1 MALETT
7 TTYDP
12 ILKELYVDQRVRN
25 LVYSQ
30 RPFFALVPKF
40 EQAGGRNY
48 PLPIVYGYG
57 QGRSAVFSTAQTN
70 TAADSNEQWTLTYT
84 QNWGVVQV
92 DALLAATAKTSPQT
106 FLPVLQA
113 RTNSVLENLA
123 NDLGGDLFGD
133 GFGNRAQVTGSTA
146 GTTITLLNT
155 SDVTRFEVGMVIT
168 ASPNADGSSP
178 RTGTNTITAIDR
190 NAGTL
195 TAATAWSTAITSF
208 AANDYM
214 FQQGD
219 MSSSRLKVTGLAG
232 WGPTSA
238 PSSTSFFGVDRTID
252 SRLSFV
258 RHTGTASSLE
268 ENLIDLSYKVAEN
281 GGMPDTVLMNYRRKA
296 SLIKQLGSKV
306 QYIERKVGNIG
317 FKAVLVHG
325 AANTDLEV
333 YADQFCQNDRFYEI
347 ELGQCVLVSAGM
359 APRIWA
365 DDGQQWL
372 RTSSTAG
379 MEMRATVIGAQFG
392 VQCPGKCGVS
402 TLT

>member
-25 LVYSQ
+25 MVYSQ
-30 RPFFALVPKF
+30 RPFLALVPKM
-40 EQAGGRNY
+40 EQAGGRNF

-57 QGRSAVFSTAQTN
+57 QGRSADFATAQTN

-113 RTNSVLENLA
+113 RTNSVIENLA

-133 GFGNRAQVTGSTA
+133 GFGNRSTVGSTS
-146 GTTITLLNT
+146 TTTLTLANI
-155 SDVTRFEVGMVIT
+155 SDVTRFEVGMVLT

-195 TAATAWSTAITSF
+195 TAGTAWTTAITSLT
-208 AANDYM
+208 AGDYL

-219 MSSSRLKVTGLAG
+219 MSASRLKPTGLAG
-232 WGPTSA
+232 WGPTTA
-238 PSSTSFFGVDRTID
+238 PSATAFFGVNRTTD

-306 QYIERKVGNIG
+306 QYIERKVGDIG

-333 YADQFCQNDRFYEI
+333 YADQFCQNDRFYEV
-347 ELGQCVLVSAGM
+347 ELGQCLLVSAGM

-372 RTSSTAG
+372 RTNATAG

>member
-12 ILKELYVDQRVRN
+12 IMKELYVDQRVRN
-25 LVYSQ
+25 MVYSQ
-30 RPFFALVPKF
+30 RPFLAIVPKY
-40 EQAGGRNY
+40 EMAGGRNY
-48 PLPIVYGYG
+48 PLPITYGYG
-57 QGRSAVFSTAQTN
+57 QGRSALFATAQTN
-70 TAADSNEQWTLTYT
+70 TGADSNEQWTLTYT

-113 RTNSVLENLA
+113 RTNSVIENLA
-123 NDLGGDLFGD
+123 NDLGGDLFSD
-133 GFGNRAQVTGSTA
+133 GFGNRSTVGSA
-146 GTTITLLNT
+146 STTTLTLANI
-155 SDVTRFEVGMVIT
+155 SDVTRFEVGMVLT

-178 RTGTNTITAIDR
+178 RTGTNTITAVDR
-190 NAGTL
+190 NLGTL
-195 TAATAWSTAITSF
+195 TAATDWTTAITSLT
-208 AANDYM
+208 AGDYL

-238 PSSTSFFGVDRTID
+238 PSSTAFFGVNRTTD

-306 QYIERKVGNIG
+306 QYIERKVGDIG

-333 YADQFCQNDRFYEI
+333 YADQFCQNDRFYEV
-347 ELGQCVLVSAGM
+347 ELGQCLLVSAGM

-365 DDGQQWL
+365 DDGNQWL
-372 RTSSTAG
+372 RTSATAG